1 MNIDFDKYDCDVV
14 EYISGFVVKSV
25 GIHLSSNICFKFA
38 LKHASDKHTKNNW
51 INFKEKYCLNH
62 PQKEIVDICK
72 YAEAEL
78 KTSLN
83 FENCMKKL
91 FFFQKMTQKVVNQF
105 AVRCPNFL
113 IKCILSLGMTQ
124 NTVIIF

>member
-25 GIHLSSNICFKFA
+25 GIHLSCNICFKFA

-51 INFKEKYCLNH
+51 INYKEKYCLNH

-72 YAEAEL
+72 YAEAAL

-83 FENCMKKL
+83 FENFMKKL
-91 FFFQKMTQKVVNQF
+91 FFSENDSKSCQSIYIQMSKFF
-105 AVRCPNFL
+105 
-113 IKCILSLGMTQ
+113 
-124 NTVIIF
+124 